1 MIEAENKLMQIM
13 MDLATNT
20 MNVSTLTV
28 DVDALVVATNDESTA
43 IALI

>member
-1 MIEAENKLMQIM
+1 MIAAETKLMQIM

-20 MNVSTLTV
+20 MNVSTLEV
-28 DVDALVVATNDESTA
+28 NVNALVVATNTESIA